1 MIRSSLK
8 SPSVFGK
15 YASSTFKIILLQS
28 HAELQRILSLQLV
41 TKDYLLPEWY
51 TSTHS
56 KSTSVTPNNLVH
68 KETFKYKPKCFM
80 LYENLSQIMIM
91 AQITLCA
98 FKRKNFLVT
107 LYNTVIQCYQNYD
120 HDAFL
125 EFFCYGIGRTQCW
138 FLTNLHR
145 VNKDQ
150 LVTAMIA
157 LSAFDVMNSQ
167 RRLDFIS
174 SRLPTPACSYDFCT
188 IQCGSLSIGFS
199 YTRVFSPVKIF
210 CWEFLNGT
218 VRLNVWQHLICC

>member
-1 MIRSSLK
+1 MTPIHFPKMQISASQRKEGIFFMVRSSLK
-8 SPSVFGK
+8 SLSVFGK

-28 HAELQRILSLQLV
+28 HAELQRILSLKLV
-41 TKDYLLPEWY
+41 TKDYLLPEWN
-51 TSTHS
+51 TSTLS

-68 KETFKYKPKCFM
+68 KETFKYKSKCFR

-107 LYNTVIQCYQNYD
+107 FYNTVIECFQNYD
-120 HDAFL
+120 HDTFL
-125 EFFCYGIGRTQCW
+125 EFFCYCW
-138 FLTNLHR
+138 FLSNLHR

-150 LVTAMIA
+150 VVTATTA

-174 SRLPTPACSYDFCT
+174 SMLSTPACSYDFCT

-199 YTRVFSPVKIF
+199 YTGVFSSVKVF
-210 CWEFLNGT
+210 C
-218 VRLNVWQHLICC
+218 